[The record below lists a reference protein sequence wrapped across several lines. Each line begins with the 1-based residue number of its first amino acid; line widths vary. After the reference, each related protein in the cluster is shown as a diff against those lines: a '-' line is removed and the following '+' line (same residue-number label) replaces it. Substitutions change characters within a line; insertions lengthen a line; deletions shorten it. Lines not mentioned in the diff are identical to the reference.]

1 MRFQD
6 FRQNLVEAAKVKTPS
21 SAQSQSN
28 DFANKVRT
36 AKNVLG
42 LKNLNVAAVVAAN
55 NIANKFAKL
64 PYNQLL
70 NRLPLSLR
78 QHYVDFQSAVPSDI
92 MNAPTAMYAGALQK
106 LKTSR
111 PKPMKESCE
120 LEEDSD
126 DLLVE
131 TIDPPMMLILK
142 RKGVRLFPD
151 GKRAALYVNDKTGL
165 TFMLPYDANGLVQS
179 ISGVQEEIELVSL
192 EEASNVQK
200 MGRTKIVRARVR
212 GGKVQRRKK
221 VSAVKGY
228 TIRGG
233 KLTRMPSSERIKRKI
248 SQRKAKIKRKA
259 KAARA
264 LIKRKRS
271 LRKRKALG
279 L

>member
-1 MRFQD
+1 M
-6 FRQNLVEAAKVKTPS
+6 A
-21 SAQSQSN
+21 
-28 DFANKVRT
+28 
-36 AKNVLG
+36 
-42 LKNLNVAAVVAAN
+42 
-55 NIANKFAKL
+55 
-64 PYNQLL
+64 
-70 NRLPLSLR
+70 LSL
-78 QHYVDFQSAVPSDI
+78 VALAVKQIIRD
-92 MNAPTAMYAGALQK
+92 K
-106 LKTSR
+106 LDENR
-111 PKPMKESCE
+111 
-120 LEEDSD
+120 
-126 DLLVE
+126 
-131 TIDPPMMLILK
+131 
-142 RKGVRLFPD
+142 
-151 GKRAALYVNDKTGL
+151 
-165 TFMLPYDANGLVQS
+165 
-179 ISGVQEEIELVSL
+179 
-192 EEASNVQK
+192 NVQK